1 MFLDRLQAPC
11 AVVAAVFA
19 AAGLSAS
26 TSVGAQPAPTGAASA
41 PAAEL
46 TPNERAQRDADKV
59 FKWILIHSDKP
70 RKAGA
75 SRTDEKREERPAI
88 EKREERPA
96 LEKREERP
104 ALATRAKPAARA
116 ATEPVAATASS
127 MSAAAAPP
135 LAAGAPIV
143 GAEPAPVTTASASLA
158 AVETRAI
165 PTGSSLPVAIA
176 ADTVDEILTPL
187 LRTDPKFPPSLLRT
201 LSKGNVKVRFTV
213 LPDGSVAEPAVVTSS
228 DSRLRPAAL
237 AAVAQWRFVPLRK
250 PQLGV
255 VDLVFDFE

>member
-26 TSVGAQPAPTGAASA
+26 TSVGAQPAPAGAASA

-75 SRTDEKREERPAI
+75 NRTDEKREERPAT

-96 LEKREERP
+96 V
-104 ALATRAKPAARA
+104 AARAKPGA
-116 ATEPVAATASS
+116 PPVVAATPSLAASTVRV
-127 MSAAAAPP
+127 ANAPP
-135 LAAGAPIV
+135 LAAVAPIV
-143 GAEPAPVTTASASLA
+143 DTQPATVTTASAPLA
-158 AVETRAI
+158 AVGTRVI
-165 PTGSSLPVAIA
+165 PTGFALPGAMT
-176 ADTVDEILTPL
+176 ADTDDEILTPL
-187 LRTDPKFPPSLLRT
+187 SRTDPKFPPSLLRT

-228 DSRLRPAAL
+228 DSRLRSAAL

-250 PQLGV
+250 PQFGV